1 MRLHPFSPALCG
13 LAALAGLTALGG
25 CSSLQSADNIL
36 GVITPYRI
44 DVVQGNV
51 VTSEQAARLKLGQ
64 NRSQVR
70 DILGSPLLTDV
81 FHADRWDYV
90 FTIRRQGT
98 EPQRRHV
105 VLRFEGE
112 RLASIDAAELPA
124 EQEFVTSIDAFKP
137 SGKPS
142 PALALTEAQL
152 QALPAP
158 TPSAATRPAEPVGPA
173 RTYPPLEPR

>member
-1 MRLHPFSPALCG
+1 MRLHPFSTALCG
-13 LAALAGLTALGG
+13 LAAVVALSG

-51 VTSEQAARLKLGQ
+51 VTSEQIARVKVGQ
-64 NRSQVR
+64 SRSQVR
-70 DILGSPLLTDV
+70 DALGSPLLTDV
-81 FHADRWDYV
+81 FHGERWDYV

-112 RLASIDAAELPA
+112 ALASIEAADLPA
-124 EQEFVTSIDAFKP
+124 EQEFVSSIDTFKR
-137 SGKPS
+137 SGKT
-142 PALALTEAQL
+142 PALALTDAQL

-158 TPSAATRPAEPVGPA
+158 AKASASTSPEPAGPA
-173 RTYPPLEPR
+173 RTYPPLESR